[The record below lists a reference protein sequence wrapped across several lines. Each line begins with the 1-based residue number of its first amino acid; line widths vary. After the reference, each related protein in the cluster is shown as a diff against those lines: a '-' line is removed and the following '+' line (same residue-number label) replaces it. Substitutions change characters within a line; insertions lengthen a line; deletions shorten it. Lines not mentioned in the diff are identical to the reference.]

1 VNQVRSWT
9 ADPGDDLEQRSVRGA
24 AATLSSQSMVFVT
37 RLVATSVL
45 AHMLSPSDFGL
56 VAMAAPLVT
65 FVMLF
70 QDLGLSMATVQ
81 RKVLPEELVIRLFW
95 VNVLAGF
102 ALSVVTVLCAPL
114 VSLFFHDGRLTAITM
129 ALGSAFIIGGLGAQ
143 QRAVLAREMRFGFLS
158 ALQIVAVAIS
168 AVGAIAAALLG
179 LGYWA
184 LVVLTLANIFVVSIG
199 AWIVPQFKPRLV
211 RSLKGAGDSIHFG
224 LNYTGVGVL
233 GFFARNMDNVL
244 IGRYWGGS
252 ELGYYSR
259 AYGLLL
265 QPLYR
270 IHSPFETVV
279 IPGLSKLQ
287 EDEARYAKYYLQ
299 ALSTIVTMT
308 VPAIAA
314 LMIVSRD
321 VVAVFLGPQWAPSV
335 PMFTVFGVTALLHT
349 TYLTMAWLFV
359 SLGRTGRQLRWSLIA
374 VPVTIAGIAAG
385 LPLGGLGVS
394 IGYTAANVLLFV
406 PGIWYATKDTPL
418 RVRTVLG
425 ANKQGLLIAVG
436 VGVVVYLASRI
447 PLSNVY
453 VRLAIEVAAGLLAW
467 SVLSPVVSG
476 RHSPLRHLAG
486 LVSAHGPRA
495 WRKNGGRT

>member
-1 VNQVRSWT
+1 MNQGRTWT
-9 ADPGDDLEQRSVRGA
+9 ADPGDNLEQRSVRGA
-24 AATLSSQSMVFVT
+24 ATTLSSQSIVFIT

-56 VAMAAPLVT
+56 VAMATPLVT

-81 RKVLPEELVIRLFW
+81 RKVLSEEIVVGLFW

-102 ALSVVTVLCAPL
+102 GLSAVTVLCAPL

-129 ALGSAFIIGGLGAQ
+129 ALGSAFIIGGVGAQ
-143 QRAVLAREMRFGFLS
+143 QRAVLTRQMRFAFLS
-158 ALQIVAVAIS
+158 ALQIVAVGVS
-168 AVGAIAAALLG
+168 ALGAIAAALLG

-184 LVVLTLANIFVVSIG
+184 LVVLTLVNTFVVSIG

-211 RSLKGAGDSIHFG
+211 RSLKGAGESIRFG
-224 LNYTGVGVL
+224 LNYTGVGL
-233 GFFARNMDNVL
+233 LDFFARNMDNVL
-244 IGRYWGGS
+244 IGRYWGS
-252 ELGYYSR
+252 TELGYYGR
-259 AYGLLL
+259 AYSLLL

-287 EDEARYAKYYLQ
+287 GDDARYAKYYLK
-299 ALSTIVTMT
+299 ALSTISAMAL
-308 VPAIAA
+308 PAIVA
-314 LMIVSRD
+314 LMIVSKD
-321 VVAVFLGPQWAPSV
+321 VVAVFLGPRWAPAV
-335 PMFTVFGVTALLHT
+335 PMFAILGATALFHT

-374 VPVTIAGIAAG
+374 VPVTIAGIVAG

-406 PGIWYATKDTPL
+406 PGIWYATRGTPL
-418 RVRTVLG
+418 RVKAVLG
-425 ANKQGLLIAVG
+425 ANKQGVLIAAG
-436 VGVVVYLASRI
+436 VGVVVYLVSLV

-453 VRLAIEVAAGLLAW
+453 VRFAIEAVAGLVAW
-467 SVLSPVVSG
+467 SVLSLMVS
-476 RHSPLRHLAG
+476 RKDSPLRRLVGLAWAAG
-486 LVSAHGPRA
+486 HRL
-495 WRKNGGRT
+495 WRKKGA